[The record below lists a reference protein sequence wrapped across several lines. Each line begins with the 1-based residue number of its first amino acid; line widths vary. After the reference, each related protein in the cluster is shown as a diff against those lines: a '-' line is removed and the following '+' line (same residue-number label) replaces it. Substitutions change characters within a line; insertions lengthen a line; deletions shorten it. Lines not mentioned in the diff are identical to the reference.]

1 MLKPRWMFAALA
13 LSLSVPAFSADW
25 HQWRGP
31 NRDGHAL
38 DAKLPAKWSAAF
50 PAPKWRS
57 KVGIGYSA
65 PVVANGRVFIMGREA
80 DKREV
85 CLALDAN
92 TGKEL
97 WRQSYPSAYAPPD
110 PTAGKGPNS
119 TPTVD
124 KDRVYMLGLGGMFH
138 CLDVKTGKILW
149 KHDLAKE
156 YWGVEKDKL
165 GEDAWRPPCGA
176 SASAFVQGDSVI
188 LPVGG
193 KKAGAFTAFDR
204 KTGKIQWQ
212 ALEDRSSYASPL
224 ITTLAGTPQ
233 LVGFT
238 GTRMVGIGATS
249 HDLLWEFPFTAMFEQ
264 TIITP
269 VLWKDHVIVCG
280 EAKPTTALRITKEG
294 DKLTQK
300 TAWINAD
307 LGAYLTTPVVFQD
320 HLLGYSQRGTRL
332 VCIELA
338 TGKTVWT
345 SPKGMGKL
353 FVSFVVAGDQILVL
367 SDTGKLHVLAAD
379 TKEYKPLGEWKVAE
393 PETIWS
399 PLALV
404 GNRLYIKDKEHLT
417 CYELGA

>member
-1 MLKPRWMFAALA
+1 MKTRWLFAA
-13 LSLSVPAFSADW
+13 LSLSFALPVCAADW

-31 NRDGHAL
+31 NRDGSAPG
-38 DAKLPAKWSAAF
+38 ARLPAKWTDTL
-50 PAPKWRS
+50 PAPKWKT

-65 PVVANGRVFIMGREA
+65 PVIADGRVFIMGREN
-80 DKREV
+80 KNEV
-85 CLALDAN
+85 CLAFDAD
-92 TGKEL
+92 TGKPL
-97 WRQSYPSAYAPPD
+97 WKQTYPSAYVPPD

-193 KKAGAFTAFDR
+193 RKAGAFTAFDR
-204 KTGKIQWQ
+204 NTGKIQWK
-212 ALEDRSSYASPL
+212 ALNDRSSYASPL
-224 ITTLAGTPQ
+224 ISTLAGTKQ

-249 HDLLWEFPFTAMFEQ
+249 HNLLWEFPFKAMFEQ

-269 VLWKDHVIVCG
+269 VLWKDMVIVCG
-280 EAKPTTALRITKEG
+280 EAKPTTALNITQDG

-300 TAWINAD
+300 IAWINAD
-307 LGAYLTTPVVFQD
+307 LGTYLSTPVVFKD
-320 HLLGYSQRGTRL
+320 HLLGFSNRGGRL
-332 VCIELA
+332 VCIDLA
-338 TGKTVWT
+338 TGKTAWT
-345 SPKGMGKL
+345 SPKGIAKML
-353 FVSFVVAGDQILVL
+353 ASFVVAGDQILVL
-367 SDTGKLHVLAAD
+367 SDTGKLHAIAAD
-379 TKEYKPLGEWKVAE
+379 TTEYKPLGEWKVAE
-393 PETIWS
+393 PGAIWS
-399 PLALV
+399 QLAVV
-404 GNRLYIKDKEHLT
+404 GNRLYIKDKENLT